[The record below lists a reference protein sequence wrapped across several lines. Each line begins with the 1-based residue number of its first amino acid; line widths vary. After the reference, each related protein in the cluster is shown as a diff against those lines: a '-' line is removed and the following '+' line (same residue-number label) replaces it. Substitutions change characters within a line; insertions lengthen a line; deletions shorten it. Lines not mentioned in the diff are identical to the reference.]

1 MSRVR
6 ERAERINIH
15 PGEILNED
23 FILPQQDYDIEKTRA
38 VCLFLSGTAARM
50 GRTPTKGTVML
61 LSPTD
66 KHIYFAEYDVMKSA
80 AASLTVAYS
89 NRVRAA
95 ASDSERQWWENQRA
109 ALDRYV
115 RGTVDTDRDD
125 LVSRTR
131 TMHAEF
137 ERIGG
142 FTAVLAS

>member
-1 MSRVR
+1 
-6 ERAERINIH
+6 
-15 PGEILNED
+15 
-23 FILPQQDYDIEKTRA
+23 
-38 VCLFLSGTAARM
+38 
-50 GRTPTKGTVML
+50 ML

-89 NRVRAA
+89 IRVRAA
-95 ASDSERQWWENQRA
+95 ATDSERQWWETRRS

-115 RGTVDTDRDD
+115 RSTVDTDRDD

-137 ERIGG
+137 ERIGRL
-142 FTAVLAS
+142 TPAQDD